1 MDSHA
6 LIDEPTLRANVERVR
21 RRIGSAAGR
30 AGRAAG
36 EVRLIAVT
44 KGQPSMVVR
53 LAHAA
58 GLRDFGENRMDEAH
72 VKQAELLDLADIRWH
87 MIGHIQSRKAAAAV
101 GAFALVHSVD
111 RPKIA
116 TLLDRWAGEQGIR
129 QPVLLECNISGEASK
144 DGWDA
149 RTGADR
155 PMLLAS
161 LRAAMKLAKLDVHG
175 LMTMAPWTPD
185 EEQLRLVFRGLRTL
199 RDELASGGGSELH
212 ELSMGMTDDFEVA
225 IEEGATMV
233 RIGRALFGERP
244 T

>member
-1 MDSHA
+1 V
-6 LIDEPTLRANVERVR
+6 IDGPTLRANVESVR
-21 RRIGSAAGR
+21 RRIGVAAGR
-30 AGRAAG
+30 AGRGAG

-44 KGQPSMVVR
+44 KGQPSEVVR

-58 GLRDFGENRMDEAH
+58 GLRDFGENRMDEAQA
-72 VKQAELLDLADIRWH
+72 KQAELSDLADIRWH
-87 MIGHIQSRKAAAAV
+87 MIGHIQSRKAAAAI

-129 QPVLLECNISGEASK
+129 QPVLLECNVSGEPSK
-144 DGWDA
+144 DGWEA
-149 RTGADR
+149 RTGVDR
-155 PMLLAS
+155 PTLLAS
-161 LRAAMKLAKLDVHG
+161 LRTAMHLAQLDVQG

-185 EEQLRLVFRGLRTL
+185 EEELRRVFRGLRTL
-199 RDELASGGGSELH
+199 RDELAASGGSQLP
-212 ELSMGMTDDFEVA
+212 ELSMGMTDDFELA

-244 T
+244 A

>member
-1 MDSHA
+1 MDA
-6 LIDEPTLRANVERVR
+6 RARIDEATLHANVESVR

-30 AGRAAG
+30 AGRSVG

-44 KGQPSMVVR
+44 KGQPSEVVR

-58 GLRDFGENRMDEAH
+58 GLRDFGENRMDEA
-72 VKQAELLDLADIRWH
+72 VGKQAELSDLPDIRWH

-101 GAFALVHSVD
+101 GAFVLVHSVD
-111 RPKIA
+111 RPKIGI
-116 TLLDRWAGEQGIR
+116 LLDRCAGERGLR
-129 QPVLLECNISGEASK
+129 QSVLLECNVSGEASK

-155 PMLLAS
+155 PRLLAG
-161 LRAAMKLAKLDVHG
+161 LRVAMQLARLDVHG
-175 LMTMAPWTPD
+175 LMTMAPWTSD
-185 EEQLRLVFRGLRTL
+185 EEELRRVFRGLRSL
-199 RDELASGGGSELH
+199 REELASGGLNGLP

-244 T
+244 A

>member
-1 MDSHA
+1 VDA
-6 LIDEPTLRANVERVR
+6 RARIDEATLHANVESVR

-30 AGRAAG
+30 AGRSVG

-44 KGQPSMVVR
+44 KGQPSEVVR

-58 GLRDFGENRMDEAH
+58 GLRDFGENRMDEA
-72 VKQAELLDLADIRWH
+72 VGKQAELSDLPDIRWH

-101 GAFALVHSVD
+101 GAFALVHSID
-111 RPKIA
+111 RS
-116 TLLDRWAGEQGIR
+116 
-129 QPVLLECNISGEASK
+129 VLLECNVSGEASK

-155 PMLLAS
+155 PRLLAG
-161 LRAAMKLAKLDVHG
+161 LRTAMQLARLDVHG
-175 LMTMAPWTPD
+175 LMTMAPWTSD
-185 EEQLRLVFRGLRTL
+185 EEELRRVFRGLRSL
-199 RDELASGGGSELH
+199 RDELASGGLNGLP
-212 ELSMGMTDDFEVA
+212 ELSMGMTDDFEAA

-244 T
+244 A

>member
-1 MDSHA
+1 VDA
-6 LIDEPTLRANVERVR
+6 RARIDEPTLHANVESVR

-30 AGRAAG
+30 AGRSVG

-44 KGQPSMVVR
+44 KGQPSEVVR

-58 GLRDFGENRMDEAH
+58 GLRDFGENRMDEA
-72 VKQAELLDLADIRWH
+72 VGKQVELSDLADIRWH
-87 MIGHIQSRKAAAAV
+87 MIGHIQSRKAAAV

-116 TLLDRWAGEQGIR
+116 MLLDQCAGERGLR
-129 QPVLLECNISGEASK
+129 QSVLLECNVSGEASK

-155 PMLLAS
+155 PRLLAG
-161 LRAAMKLAKLDVHG
+161 LRAAMQWAWLDVHG
-175 LMTMAPWTPD
+175 LMTMAPWTSD
-185 EEQLRLVFRGLRTL
+185 EDELRRVFRGLRSL
-199 RDELASGGGSELH
+199 RDELASGGLNGLP

-244 T
+244 A